1 MIFRFYN
8 LIVFMIKNLIKE
20 VEVFVKK
27 LEVKIKFIVFKF
39 YVECKVFNYKG
50 LMENVIGMV

>member
-1 MIFRFYN
+1 M
-8 LIVFMIKNLIKE
+8 KNLIKE
-20 VEVFVKK
+20 VEVFFKK

-50 LMENVIGMV
+50 LMGSVIGMV